1 MIRYFPKVPLPPAL
15 IRKSWWSK
23 LFDVSRVRNLTINQ
37 VESHKFEVISLGIDF
52 RLPGDKKSILD
63 PVVAFYIFETIYN
76 SDYPIFYKLE
86 GTIFARAMHCSY
98 YTFRAHYNHLCCYI
112 KSILCVSLRP
122 MTIFSRRALSKG
134 GAFTYTQRK
143 PPPLPQSLQI
153 PQLNPL
159 FTNTSFSGER
169 VEIINC
175 FILTSASMKQKVIH
189 INSA

>member
-1 MIRYFPKVPLPPAL
+1 MFSFLETASEYIRHIY
-15 IRKSWWSK
+15 IYIYIYIY
-23 LFDVSRVRNLTINQ
+23 LFI
-37 VESHKFEVISLGIDF
+37 
-52 RLPGDKKSILD
+52 
-63 PVVAFYIFETIYN
+63 YITQITQCFN
-76 SDYPIFYKLE
+76 KLE